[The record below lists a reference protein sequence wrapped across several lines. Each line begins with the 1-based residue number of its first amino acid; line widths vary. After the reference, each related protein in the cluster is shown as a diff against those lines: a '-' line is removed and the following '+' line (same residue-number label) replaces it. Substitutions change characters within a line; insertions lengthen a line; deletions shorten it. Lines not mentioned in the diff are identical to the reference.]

1 MASQTVYDVIVV
13 GSGAS
18 GGIAAYVLATKGLNV
33 LCLEAGRPID
43 SAVDF
48 ATHKMPFESPYR
60 GRGKPGKN
68 GKLPQG
74 MGWKITEWTD
84 HLYTIP
90 QEDPYALAPGAKF
103 TWTRMRAVGGR
114 TNVWGRSCDRFGPL
128 DFKGKSQQ
136 DGFGEDW
143 PVTYD
148 DLAAYYDQI
157 EKLIGVSGISDGVY
171 NSPCGRNLLPGF
183 RPRCGEWL
191 IRRGAEKLGIKVL
204 PLQLAVISQDYDG
217 RPACHYC
224 GACNNGCD
232 TASRFSSPDVLVP
245 KLEKLKNFTL
255 RTHAVVHTVLMDKNS
270 GKARG
275 VTYIDANTRQ
285 EYEAY
290 GKTVVLGAS
299 MVESLRILFNS
310 RSRQFPGGL
319 ANSSGVLGKYLS
331 EHVAFNSISG
341 FLPQLTG
348 RPTTNDD
355 GPGEASLYIP
365 RYNYGHGD
373 QKKFLRGFR
382 LMFHAG
388 CGAGPGVG
396 ASLPG
401 FGSSYKTRIKDLY
414 PANVSIG
421 GMGEGLAFP
430 WNYVEIDPDGLTDRY
445 GIPQVRFHTTGEY
458 DHAFA
463 IRDEMYEEME
473 GILKASGAEI
483 LPYKKVVP
491 YPLGSVTHEA
501 GGARMGDDPKTSVLD
516 KWNRC
521 HDVKNLLVVDAACF
535 VSHPEK
541 HPTLTIM
548 ALAYRAA
555 DHLAEQIRTG
565 NA

>member
-1 MASQTVYDVIVV
+1 M
-13 GSGAS
+13 
-18 GGIAAYVLATKGLNV
+18 
-33 LCLEAGRPID
+33 
-43 SAVDF
+43 
-48 ATHKMPFESPYR
+48 
-60 GRGKPGKN
+60 
-68 GKLPQG
+68 
-74 MGWKITEWTD
+74 
-84 HLYTIP
+84 
-90 QEDPYALAPGAKF
+90 
-103 TWTRMRAVGGR
+103 
-114 TNVWGRSCDRFGPL
+114 TNTYH
-128 DFKGKSQQ
+128 
-136 DGFGEDW
+136 EW
-143 PVTYD
+143 PVNFD
-148 DLAAYYDQI
+148 DVAAYYDQI

-191 IRRGAEKLGIKVL
+191 IQRGAEKLGIKVL

-217 RPACHYC
+217 RPVCHYC

-245 KLEKLKNFTL
+245 KLGRLKNFTL

-310 RSRQFPGGL
+310 RSRQFPEGL

-535 VSHPEK
+535 VSHPERLPPSRLWRL
-541 HPTLTIM
+541 PTAPLITWPSKSNREM
-548 ALAYRAA
+548 PRW
-555 DHLAEQIRTG
+555 
-565 NA
+565 